1 MLEFKVW
8 TCEPDCDS
16 VILHLWWFKY
26 QQLGYYYA
34 PIFTTRLANV
44 INLVS
49 SCPLTLAASR
59 KKCSLLGFCCL
70 QHDTSFTATTVHNEF
85 RVSRSNMHQYTEM
98 HLQFLAPCGPPHSH
112 IHTEFDIQA
121 IYSWCCNLSLFKWGF
136 GGWQKELKGAE
147 FEIFYGQF
155 HSHRWLLNIKKK
167 NTKFSLKAFQ
177 YYLKMSC
184 MLLHFTTEMTQ
195 WQWHSETMELA
206 ELVTGFAND
215 SKSPAL
221 PRINKQF

>member
-1 MLEFKVW
+1 MSTGAELYYCVKHSAWFQRNLKKNAKMNNSIIPHVACWNLKFEHVNLTVTVW
-8 TCEPDCDS
+8 SGTGEP
-16 VILHLWWFKY
+16 LWWFKY

-85 RVSRSNMHQYTEM
+85 RVLRSNMHQYTEM

-136 GGWQKELKGAE
+136 GGWQKTA
-147 FEIFYGQF
+147 
-155 HSHRWLLNIKKK
+155 
-167 NTKFSLKAFQ
+167 A
-177 YYLKMSC
+177 
-184 MLLHFTTEMTQ
+184 TTR
-195 WQWHSETMELA
+195 A
-206 ELVTGFAND
+206 
-215 SKSPAL
+215 
-221 PRINKQF
+221 